1 MPEWLVSYWALM
13 GFGPTGWGVQMLRAA
28 AMTVA
33 VSASGFA
40 LGAVLGGLAAW
51 GRLSA
56 SRVGAA
62 VAATYTTVIRGI
74 PELLVIYLVF
84 FGGAAVLG
92 WIWRSVWAGEG
103 FVSLPAFIAGFI
115 AVGICNGAYQA
126 EVFRGAFRTIAR
138 GEIEAGRAAGMGQLL
153 LARRVILPQ
162 LLRFA
167 LPGLGN
173 CWQLCLKESA
183 LISVT
188 GLVELLRQSFIGGRS
203 TRNFF
208 AFLLTGAA
216 LYLVI
221 TTVSSALFALAERR
235 ALRSLGRAP

>member
-1 MPEWLVSYWALM
+1 M
-13 GFGPTGWGVQMLRAA
+13 GFGPRGWGMLMLQGA

-33 VSASGFA
+33 VSGCGFA
-40 LGAVLGGLAAW
+40 LGAVLGALAAW
-51 GRLSA
+51 GRLSV
-56 SRVGAA
+56 SRAGRW

-92 WIWRSVWAGEG
+92 WAYRTLWQGQG
-103 FVSLPAFIAGFI
+103 FIALPAFVAGFI

-126 EVFRGAFRTIAR
+126 EVFRGAYLAIGR
-138 GEIEAGRAAGMGQLL
+138 GEIEAAKAAGMPPLL
-153 LARRVILPQ
+153 MARRIIAPQ
-162 LLRFA
+162 VLRLA

-203 TRNFF
+203 TRDFF
-208 AFLLTGAA
+208 SFLLTGAA

-221 TTVSSALFALAERR
+221 TTVSSALFGLAERR
-235 ALRSLGRAP
+235 AMRGMRRA

>member
-1 MPEWLVSYWALM
+1 VPAWLVSYWELM
-13 GFGPTGWGVQMLRAA
+13 GFGPRGWGLLMLQAA

-33 VSASGFA
+33 VSACGFA
-40 LGAVLGGLAAW
+40 LGAVLGALGAW

-56 SRVGAA
+56 SRAGRWLASG
-62 VAATYTTVIRGI
+62 YTTVVRGI

-84 FGGAAVLG
+84 FGGAALLG
-92 WIWRSVWAGEG
+92 WFWRTLWEG
-103 FVSLPAFIAGFI
+103 QGFIALPAFVAGFI
-115 AVGICNGAYQA
+115 AVGICNGAYQT
-126 EVFRGAFRTIAR
+126 EVFRAAFLAISR
-138 GEIEAGRAAGMGQLL
+138 GEIEAAKAAGMSRRL
-153 LARRVILPQ
+153 LARRIVAPQ
-162 LLRFA
+162 VLRFA

-203 TRNFF
+203 TRDFF
-208 AFLLTGAA
+208 SFLLTGAA

-221 TTVSSALFALAERR
+221 TTVSSLMFARAERR
-235 ALRSLGRAP
+235 AMRGMRRA

>member
-1 MPEWLVSYWALM
+1 MPAWLGSYWELM
-13 GFGPTGWGVQMLRAA
+13 GFGPKGWGILMLQAA

-40 LGAVLGGLAAW
+40 LGAVLGALGAW
-51 GRLSA
+51 GKLSGR
-56 SRVGAA
+56 RVWRI
-62 VAATYTTVIRGI
+62 VATTYTTVIRGI

-92 WIWRSVWAGEG
+92 WVWRTLWEG
-103 FVSLPAFIAGFI
+103 QGFIALPAFVAGFI
-115 AVGICNGAYQA
+115 AVGICNGAYQT
-126 EVFRGAFRTIAR
+126 EVFRGAFLAIAR
-138 GEIEAGRAAGMGQLL
+138 GEIEAATAAGMPRLL
-153 LARRVILPQ
+153 LARRIVAPQ
-162 LLRFA
+162 VLRLA

-203 TRNFF
+203 TRDFF
-208 AFLLTGAA
+208 SFLLTGAA

-221 TTVSSALFALAERR
+221 TTVSSLLFMLAERR
-235 ALRSLGRAP
+235 AMRGMRRA

>member
-13 GFGPTGWGVQMLRAA
+13 GFGPTGWGWLMLRAA

-33 VSASGFA
+33 VSACGFA
-40 LGAVLGGLAAW
+40 LGAVFGALAAW
-51 GRLSA
+51 GRLSG
-56 SRVGAA
+56 SRIAAA
-62 VAATYTTVIRGI
+62 VASTYTTVIRGI

-92 WIWRSVWAGEG
+92 WIWRTFWEGEG
-103 FVSLPAFIAGFI
+103 FVSLPAFVAGFI

-126 EVFRGAFRTIAR
+126 EVFRGAFHTIAR
-138 GEIEAGRAAGMGQLL
+138 GEIEAAAAAGMSRRLI
-153 LARRVILPQ
+153 ARRIIMPQ

-203 TRNFF
+203 TRDFF
-208 AFLLTGAA
+208 SFLLTGAA

-221 TTVSSALFALAERR
+221 TSLSSALFALAERR
-235 ALRSLGRAP
+235 ALRGLRRA